1 MQLIY
6 KIPGPILILLGGFSL
21 SWGGLIIRSF
31 ESASIWQILFYRSIF
46 FLWALIT
53 FLFLTYGK
61 KTLSRIKVAGLPGIV
76 GGIFL
81 SISFVAYMYSMM
93 ETTVANVVFIISTQ
107 TVFLPILAYFLL
119 KEKISPRGLA
129 AIVLAMIGVI
139 LMIGDSLGSGS
150 LKGNIVAL
158 AIPINFS
165 ILILIIRKYPQVDMV
180 PAIFYAGIFS
190 CIYGLLLLENINIS
204 VKDVWLSFLLGV
216 PQLAFGFIFITI
228 GSRTTPAVMV
238 GLLMLLETIFAPIW
252 VWLFFNEIPPA
263 SVLVGGIIIISAVV
277 MKSLDFGKFKR

>member
-1 MQLIY
+1 MHFVY

-31 ESASIWQILFYRSIF
+31 EEASIWQILFYRSIF

-53 FLFLTYGK
+53 FLILTYGK
-61 KTLSRIKVAGLPGIV
+61 KTFKKIKEAGIPGLV

-81 SISFVAYMYSMM
+81 SGSYVAYMYSMT

-107 TVFLPILAYFLL
+107 TVFLPVLAYFFL
-119 KEKISPRGLA
+119 KEKISPKGLV
-129 AIVLAMIGVI
+129 AIVLAMIGVT
-139 LMIGDSLGSGS
+139 LMIGDSFGTGS
-150 LKGNIVAL
+150 LNGNLAAL
-158 AIPINFS
+158 VIPINFS
-165 ILILIIRKYPQVDMV
+165 ILILIIRKYPKVDMI

-190 CIYGLLLLENINIS
+190 CLYGLIFLETIVIS
-204 VKDVWLSFLLGV
+204 PTDVWLSFLLGV

-238 GLLMLLETIFAPIW
+238 GLLMLMETIFAPIW
-252 VWLFFNEIPPA
+252 VWLFYNEIPPT
-263 SVLVGGIIIISAVV
+263 SVLIGGLIIISAVV
-277 MKSLDFGKFKR
+277 MKSLDYKKV

>member
-1 MQLIY
+1 MHFIY
-6 KIPGPILILLGGFSL
+6 KIPGPILVLLGGFSL

-31 ESASIWQILFYRSIF
+31 EDASIWQILFYRSLF

-61 KTLSRIKVAGLPGIV
+61 KTIKKIKIAGIPGLV

-81 SISFVAYMYSMM
+81 SGSYVAYMYSMT

-107 TVFLPILAYFLL
+107 TIFLPILAYFYL
-119 KEKISPRGLA
+119 KEKISQRGLA
-129 AIVLAMIGVI
+129 AIVLAMIGVL
-139 LMIGDSLGSGS
+139 LMIGDSIGTGSIY
-150 LKGNIVAL
+150 GNVAAL

-165 ILILIIRKYPQVDMV
+165 ILILIIRKYPKVDMI
-180 PAIFYAGIFS
+180 PAIFYAGVLS
-190 CIYGLLLLENINIS
+190 CLYGLILLESINIS
-204 VKDVWLSFLLGV
+204 TKDIWLSFLLGV

-238 GLLMLLETIFAPIW
+238 GLLMLMETIFAPIW
-252 VWLFFNEIPPA
+252 VWLFYNEIPPL
-263 SVLVGGIIIISAVV
+263 SVLIGGLIIISAVV
-277 MKSLDFGKFKR
+277 MKTLDYKKV

>member
-1 MQLIY
+1 MNLIY
-6 KIPGPILILLGGFSL
+6 LIPGPILVLLGGFSL

-31 ESASIWQILFYRSIF
+31 ESASIWQILFYRSLF

-61 KTLSRIKVAGLPGIV
+61 ETLRKIKIAGIPGLI

-81 SISFVAYMYSMM
+81 SGSFVAYMYSMT

-107 TVFLPILAYFLL
+107 TIFLPVLAYFFL
-119 KEKISPRGLA
+119 KEKISPRGLV
-129 AIVLAMIGVI
+129 AIVLAMIGVV
-139 LMIGDSLGSGS
+139 LMIGDSIGTGS
-150 LKGNIVAL
+150 LYGNIAAL

-165 ILILIIRKYPQVDMV
+165 ILILIIRKYPKVDMI
-180 PAIFYAGIFS
+180 PAIFYAGILS
-190 CIYGLLLLENINIS
+190 CIYGLVLLESIS
-204 VKDVWLSFLLGV
+204 ISTKDIWLSFLLGV

-238 GLLMLLETIFAPIW
+238 GLLMLMETIFAPIW
-252 VWLFFNEIPPA
+252 VWLFYNEIPPT
-263 SVLVGGIIIISAVV
+263 SVLIGGLIIISAVV
-277 MKSLDFGKFKR
+277 MKSLDFKKKV

>member
-1 MQLIY
+1 MHFVY

-31 ESASIWQILFYRSIF
+31 EESSIWQILFYRSIF

-53 FLFLTYGK
+53 FLILTYGK
-61 KTLSRIKVAGLPGIV
+61 KTFKKIKEAGIPGLV

-81 SISFVAYMYSMM
+81 SGSYVAYMYSMT

-107 TVFLPILAYFLL
+107 TVFLPVLAYFFL
-119 KEKISPRGLA
+119 KEKISPRGLV
-129 AIVLAMIGVI
+129 AIVLAMIGVT
-139 LMIGDSLGSGS
+139 LMIGDSFGTGS
-150 LKGNIVAL
+150 LNGNLAAL
-158 AIPINFS
+158 VIPINFS
-165 ILILIIRKYPQVDMV
+165 ILILIIRKYPKVDMI

-190 CIYGLLLLENINIS
+190 CLYGLIFLETIVIS
-204 VKDVWLSFLLGV
+204 PTDVWLSFLLGV

-238 GLLMLLETIFAPIW
+238 GLLMLMETIFAPIW
-252 VWLFFNEIPPA
+252 VWLFYNEIPPT
-263 SVLVGGIIIISAVV
+263 SVLIGGLIIVSAVV
-277 MKSLDFGKFKR
+277 MKSLDYKKV